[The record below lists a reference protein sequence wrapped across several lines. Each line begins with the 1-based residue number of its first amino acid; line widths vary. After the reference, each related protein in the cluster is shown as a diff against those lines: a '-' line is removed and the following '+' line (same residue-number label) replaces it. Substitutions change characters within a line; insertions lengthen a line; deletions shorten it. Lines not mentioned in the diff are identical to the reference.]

1 MDNEVNFMETTPYY
15 IEKIKDYLSEKQR
28 LNSLYSLRAF
38 SRDIN
43 LHSSTLS
50 QVLKGKRPLPIKIGQ
65 LIADKMKLDNKDR
78 TLFLESINR
87 TRLSIDDIEI
97 DKLDKRFMLD
107 DSYFKVIAEWE
118 HYAVLSLFDLKDFT
132 PSTSNVA
139 TRLNLTEMRAAEVMT
154 NLETSELVI
163 KNKNGQYKKV
173 HEDIRTTEDIS
184 SRALDE
190 SHLET
195 IEIGKKKIELPKNLR
210 DFSSSTIAVDMEKL
224 PEAKTII
231 REFRQKMTALLKDGN
246 KTEVFQLAIQF
257 YPLTHITEVEETI

>member
-1 MDNEVNFMETTPYY
+1 MEQTLYY
-15 IEKIKDYLSEKQR
+15 IEKIKEYLVEKQKV
-28 LNSLYSLRAF
+28 NSSYSLRAF

-50 QVLKGKRPLPIKIGQ
+50 QVLKGKRPLPLKVGQ
-65 LIADKMKLDNKDR
+65 LIAEKMKLSDKEK
-78 TLFLESINR
+78 TLFFESINR
-87 TRLSIDDIEI
+87 MRLTIDDIEI
-97 DKLDKRFMLD
+97 SRLDRRFMLD

-118 HYAVLSLFDLKDFT
+118 HYAVLSLFDLTDFV
-132 PSTSNVA
+132 SSISNIA
-139 TRLNLTEMRAAEVMT
+139 LRLNITEVRAVEVMK
-154 NLETSELVI
+154 NLEDSELVT
-163 KNKNGQYKKV
+163 KNANGCFKKV
-173 HEDIRTTEDIS
+173 HEDIRTTEDIT

-195 IEIGKKKIELPKNLR
+195 IEIGKKKIELAKSLR
-210 DFSSSTIAVDMEKL
+210 DFSSSTFALDMEKI

-257 YPLTHITEVEETI
+257 YPISLS